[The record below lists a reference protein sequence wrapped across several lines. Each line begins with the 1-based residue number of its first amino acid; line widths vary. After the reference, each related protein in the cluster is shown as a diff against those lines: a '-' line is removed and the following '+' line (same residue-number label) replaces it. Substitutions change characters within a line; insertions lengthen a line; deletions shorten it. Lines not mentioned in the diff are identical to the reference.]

1 MSDEKIKR
9 QMSESQ
15 ISLREELM
23 GRLSIEGFGLKKRE
37 ISVMTRMSADIVEII
52 DALVELEIF
61 RSRSEAVAAF
71 VEKVISARRQLFE
84 RIREQAIEIRRKREK
99 AKMLAIR
106 AIQQS
111 QLEAGGTDGDSAID
125 EE

>member
-1 MSDEKIKR
+1 MPDEEIRMKLN
-9 QMSESQ
+9 ESQ

-23 GRLSIEGFGLKKRE
+23 GRLSIEGFGLRKRE
-37 ISVMTRMSADIVEII
+37 ISVMTRMSADIVEIL

-61 RSRSEAVAAF
+61 KSRSEAVAAF
-71 VEKVISARRQLFE
+71 VEKVISARRSLFD
-84 RIREQAIEIRRKREK
+84 EIRAQAAEIRQKRET

-106 AIQQS
+106 AIQATQH
-111 QLEAGGTDGDSAID
+111 